1 MNADHRA
8 STTDYT
14 HQFGAASHGRST
26 GAVQR
31 LQRFLHAYPST
42 VPVVILL
49 LAIAIFS
56 VVSRNFL
63 TALNITLILQ
73 QVSIVGVLAL
83 AQTLVILTAG
93 IDLSVGAVMVL
104 SYMLMA
110 RLAVNFDINQ
120 YLAILIGMAAATAC
134 GVFNGWVVTRFR
146 LTPFIVTLGTWK
158 VFFALNLFF
167 SSSQTVRSADI
178 DKFAPVLKFFG
189 QSISVID
196 TRITYGSILMIVL
209 FVVFWYLLRHTAWGR
224 EVYAVGD
231 DPQAAEQAGIRTNRV
246 LISVYATAGLI
257 CGIAAWSSIG
267 RVGAAGPHGFQ
278 EANLESI
285 TAVVIGGT
293 SLFGG
298 RGAVLGTLFGALIVG
313 VFSSGLKLAGVDV
326 LWQLLALGLLV
337 IVAAVLDQWIRRIS
351 V

>member
-1 MNADHRA
+1 MKLAP
-8 STTDYT
+8 
-14 HQFGAASHGRST
+14 F
-26 GAVQR
+26 
-31 LQRFLHAYPST
+31 FLSA
-42 VPVVILL
+42 L
-49 LAIAIFS
+49 IA
-56 VVSRNFL
+56 L
-63 TALNITLILQ
+63 TAF
-73 QVSIVGVLAL
+73 SA
-83 AQTLVILTAG
+83 AAKRFALVIGNGGYETASLANPPNDAALTSAALRDAG
-93 IDLSVGAVMVL
+93 FAV
-104 SYMLMA
+104 
-110 RLAVNFDINQ
+110 
-120 YLAILIGMAAATAC
+120 TT
-134 GVFNGWVVTRFR
+134 VVDADQMKMKQQIRAF
-146 LTPFIVTLGTWK
+146 
-158 VFFALNLFF
+158 
-167 SSSQTVRSADI
+167 SQTVRSADI